1 MAKTKL
7 KQLEVD
13 EVSLV
18 DAGANQGA
26 HVKLYKNRDGKPG
39 EGFVPG
45 QEEKTRS
52 GLRKL
57 FSAIGKALNIPDD
70 DIESAADSIE
80 KADTFS
86 QKMEERKLRR
96 ITDEIWDVCYALESS
111 LGSIMWDEE
120 VVDKTAMMNQSID
133 EFTATIK
140 GLTAA
145 WGAGKSAQI
154 AKADISVDHMQESA
168 ERLESMIAKAKGK
181 CEKEEDDPDDPAD
194 PEDPEEEDDSGN
206 PQPAGGSTGKKNG
219 TTETK
224 KSKEGGYT
232 DMKFNET
239 NMTAADRL
247 AFEELK
253 KRYGMDDSAD
263 NGTKPSTEG
272 VEKGAGTQ
280 GAEGSQ
286 GQGTDGD
293 DIYKG
298 LNPMVAAELKS
309 LRKRADEAH
318 EKELMDVAKKYE
330 ILGKKP
336 EELVQTF
343 KSLEAAGGTAYADML
358 GTLDAAV
365 AMVENSG
372 TFAEI
377 GKRGNGSGNN
387 SADAWSKIE
396 KHAEEIRKASPEL
409 NYAESIDRACVQ
421 HPELVAEYENNR

>member
-39 EGFVPG
+39 EGLVPG
-45 QEEKTRS
+45 QEEKHRS

-80 KADTFS
+80 KADTFK

-111 LGSIMWDEE
+111 LGSIMRDEE

-154 AKADISVDHMQESA
+154 AKADISMAHMQESA

-181 CEKEEDDPDDPAD
+181 CEKEEDD
-194 PEDPEEEDDSGN
+194 SGN
-206 PQPAGGSTGKKNG
+206 PQPVGGSTGKKNG

-224 KSKEGGYT
+224 KFKEGGYT

-253 KRYGMDDSAD
+253 KRYGMDDSVD
-263 NGTKPSTEG
+263 NGAKPSSEG

-280 GAEGSQ
+280 GAEGIQ
-286 GQGTDGD
+286 GQGSDGD
-293 DIYKG
+293 GIYKG